1 MSAYSQLLF
10 VFIKGR
16 VECVEVLIAAK
27 ADVNARDNDQDTA
40 LLQAV
45 GGGHIDVVR
54 LLLTAGADVQVPCC
68 AYTLIHGVAVNQHTC
83 TRAGR
88 YRHDLYEYRRP
99 TASRSRH

>member
-27 ADVNARDNDQDTA
+27 ADVNARDNDEDTA

-68 AYTLIHGVAVNQHTC
+68 AHADTRCGCEPAYMYTPREVQT
-83 TRAGR
+83 
-88 YRHDLYEYRRP
+88 
-99 TASRSRH
+99 

>member
-27 ADVNARDNDQDTA
+27 ADVNARDDDQDTA

-54 LLLTAGADVQVPCC
+54 LLLAAGADVQVPCC
-68 AYTLIHGVAVNQHTC
+68 AYTLIQGVAVNQH

-88 YRHDLYEYRRP
+88 YRHDSYEYRRP
-99 TASRSRH
+99 TASRSRR